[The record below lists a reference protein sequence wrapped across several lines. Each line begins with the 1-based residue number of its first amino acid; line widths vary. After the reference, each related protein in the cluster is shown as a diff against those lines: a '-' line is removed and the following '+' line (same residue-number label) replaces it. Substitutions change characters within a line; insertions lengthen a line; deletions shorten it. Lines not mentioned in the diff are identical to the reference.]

1 MPSKNS
7 KNVNYKKTLTQEEC
21 GCGKAALLVSFMG
34 ASLVC

>member
-7 KNVNYKKTLTQEEC
+7 KNVNYKKTLTQE